1 MAGETDAVV
10 ALVLAVLCCALP
22 VLLVAGVSIG
32 LGAVL
37 GTAVPVLVGLAVV
50 AYVVAQVLHRWQR
63 SAAGRR
69 PRPPAG
75 TAEAVGAAHRGSAH
89 GRVPRSGGTDAGRVA
104 RRLPGAPAGERGRVD
119 GHG

>member
-1 MAGETDAVV
+1 MGGGTDAVV

-63 SAAGRR
+63 STAGRR
-69 PRPPAG
+69 PG
-75 TAEAVGAAHRGSAH
+75 
-89 GRVPRSGGTDAGRVA
+89 PRRDR
-104 RRLPGAPAGERGRVD
+104 
-119 GHG
+119 